1 VGDIPRLSDK
11 LIEILE
17 APDSFLIGI
26 YTEGST
32 DSWVL
37 PQLSDSL
44 FVVDL
49 DHDCIVDAEGKQDN
63 IAIIQNLPLLE
74 TLREKLL
81 MELERAAVTVK
92 SAEALRERDSAFEL
106 PGVPGSDLE
115 DGPANMPHLN
125 PEVARDAF
133 LVFMCEL
140 LGIYI
145 RFFNSQEGN
154 NRSADG
160 GTIGDTTHNGVF
172 GAFDVSGFVA
182 SADKTAKPLLD
193 KIVLTQMFAALVQQ
207 RTEHSHAV
215 DRLMFFETCVQELKE
230 RKDTDV
236 VTVAAAATG
245 GAGDRSGGFG
255 SEIVV
260 NGRQCLD
267 DLSVSPKGAP
277 LWTSDSAC
285 GSPLLI
291 HQAVASMARREKLQ
305 MQQQQRIEHAQLQHH
320 EALMMSSLI
329 ADRHYRYQQ
338 SVTEASPVFDGLL
351 CRYASQFHHCSRS
364 QCGRMYARSQCGRMY
379 GVEQS

>member
-1 VGDIPRLSDK
+1 
-11 LIEILE
+11 
-17 APDSFLIGI
+17 
-26 YTEGST
+26 
-32 DSWVL
+32 
-37 PQLSDSL
+37 
-44 FVVDL
+44 
-49 DHDCIVDAEGKQDN
+49 
-63 IAIIQNLPLLE
+63 
-74 TLREKLL
+74 
-81 MELERAAVTVK
+81 
-92 SAEALRERDSAFEL
+92 
-106 PGVPGSDLE
+106 
-115 DGPANMPHLN
+115 
-125 PEVARDAF
+125 
-133 LVFMCEL
+133 
-140 LGIYI
+140 
-145 RFFNSQEGN
+145 
-154 NRSADG
+154 
-160 GTIGDTTHNGVF
+160 
-172 GAFDVSGFVA
+172 
-182 SADKTAKPLLD
+182 
-193 KIVLTQMFAALVQQ
+193 
-207 RTEHSHAV
+207 
-215 DRLMFFETCVQELKE
+215 MFFETCVQELKE